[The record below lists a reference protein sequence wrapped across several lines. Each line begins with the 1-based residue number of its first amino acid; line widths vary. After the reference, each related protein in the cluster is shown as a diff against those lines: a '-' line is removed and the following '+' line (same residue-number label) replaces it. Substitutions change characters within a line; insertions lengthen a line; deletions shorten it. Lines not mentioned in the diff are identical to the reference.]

1 MDRKKVVIINKRCVA
16 LTQEQYGRSIE
27 LLRNGFMFEGSLV
40 KPNERIATIEVL
52 QATLGLRLGD
62 ALRLKLSSFIRDGD
76 RWRLDIKEQ
85 KTGKIRNFTVP
96 VEIYSF
102 IQDYALS
109 QGINKDV
116 KLFNISARQVERHLN
131 KVFMKMGLSLR
142 SYGSHSYRKFFA
154 TQVYIDSEYN
164 AELVRILLQHSSLN
178 TTQRYLSIGTK
189 QIEDALAGTVRNLI

>member
-1 MDRKKVVIINKRCVA
+1 MNKCCLA
-16 LTQEQYGRSIE
+16 LTQEQYQRSIE
-27 LLRNGFMFEGSLV
+27 LLRNGFMLQGVLV

-62 ALRLKLSSFIRDGD
+62 VLKLKLSSFVRDGD
-76 RWRLDIKEQ
+76 RWRLDIKEE

-131 KVFMKMGLSLR
+131 KVFAKMNLPLR
-142 SYGSHSYRKFFA
+142 QYGSHSYRKFFA
-154 TQVYIDSEYN
+154 TKVYIDNEFN
-164 AELVRILLQHSSLN
+164 IVLVQKLLQHSSPT
-178 TTQRYLSIGTK
+178 TTQLYIGISQK
-189 QIEDALAGTVRNLI
+189 NIEDALAKTVSNLI